1 APTMDEGNWTSVSEF
16 VLLGLSKE
24 QDLLIIV
31 VLLVTYL
38 VNLAGNSL
46 LLGLVVTDPQLC
58 SPMYFLL
65 SHLAVVDM
73 SFASIS
79 LPQALVHALTQH
91 RAISFT
97 SCMAQLFMYFS
108 VGNMENYLLAVY
120 ATWRTTV
127 CDPLRYAAVVTR
139 SLCLKMVAA
148 SWAVVIAHALLHTV
162 MAANLRYCSNRL
174 QHFFCDIRPLLLL
187 SCARP
192 LTTELVTYTVGFS
205 VWLSPFVFI
214 LASYVRIGVAV
225 ARLRSA
231 QGLRKAL
238 STCGSHLT
246 MVLLTFSIVMW
257 LNFHPDSSDTQGHDL
272 KVTFLDKVLVPTLNP
287 IVYSLRNKDVAA
299 ALRRA
304 GRKVLAWGMAWP

>member
-1 APTMDEGNWTSVSEF
+1 MDVGNWTSVSEF
-16 VLLGLSKE
+16 VLLGLSE
-24 QDLLIIV
+24 QQDLLIIV

-46 LLGLVVTDPQLC
+46 LLGLVVTDPELC

-79 LPQALVHALTQH
+79 LPHSLVHALTQH
-91 RAISFT
+91 RAVSFT
-97 SCMAQLFMYFS
+97 SCMAQLFMFFS
-108 VGNMENYLLAVY
+108 VGNMENYLLAAMAYDRYV
-120 ATWRTTV
+120 AV

-192 LTTELVTYTVGFS
+192 CDMRPLLLLSCARPITTEMVTYTVGFS
-205 VWLSPFVFI
+205 VWLSPFAFI

-231 QGLRKAL
+231 QGLSKAL

-257 LNFHPDSSDTQGHDL
+257 LYFH
-272 KVTFLDKVLVPTLNP
+272 
-287 IVYSLRNKDVAA
+287 
-299 ALRRA
+299 
-304 GRKVLAWGMAWP
+304 

>member
-1 APTMDEGNWTSVSEF
+1 MDEGNWTSISEF
-16 VLLGLSKE
+16 VLLGLSEE

-38 VNLAGNSL
+38 VSLAGNSL

-65 SHLAVVDM
+65 GHLAVVDM
-73 SFASIS
+73 SFTSIS

-108 VGNMENYLLAVY
+108 VGNMENYLLAAMAYDRYV
-120 ATWRTTV
+120 AV

-139 SLCLKMVAA
+139 SLCLKIVAA
-148 SWAVVIAHALLHTV
+148 SWAVVIPHALLHTV
-162 MAANLRYCSNRL
+162 MAANLHYCSNRL
-174 QHFFCDIRPLLLL
+174 QHFFCDLPPLLLL
-187 SCARP
+187 ACTQP
-192 LTTELVTYTVGFS
+192 LTIELVISTEGVLVALG
-205 VWLSPFVFI
+205 PFAFI

-246 MVLLTFSIVMW
+246 MVLLTFSIIIW
-257 LNFHPDSSDTQGHDL
+257 LYFRPDSSDTEGHDQQ
-272 KVTFLDKVLVPTLNP
+272 VTFLDTALVPTLNP
-287 IVYSLRNKDVAA
+287 IVYSLRNRDVAA

-304 GRKVLAWGMAWP
+304 GRKVLAWGI

>member
-1 APTMDEGNWTSVSEF
+1 MDAGNWTSISEF
-16 VLLGLSKE
+16 VLLGLSE
-24 QDLLIIV
+24 QQDLLTIA
-31 VLLVTYL
+31 VLLVIYL

-58 SPMYFLL
+58 SPMYYLL

-79 LPQALVHALTQH
+79 LPQALIHALTQH
-91 RAISFT
+91 RAVSFT
-97 SCMAQLFMYFS
+97 SCMAQLFMFFS
-108 VGNMENYLLAVY
+108 VGNMENYLLAAMAYDRYV
-120 ATWRTTV
+120 AV

-148 SWAVVIAHALLHTV
+148 SWAVVIPHALLYTV
-162 MAANLRYCSNRL
+162 MAAKLSYCGNRL
-174 QHFFCDIRPLLLL
+174 QHFFCDLPPLLLL
-187 SCARP
+187 SCTRP
-192 LTTELVTYTVGFS
+192 LTIELV
-205 VWLSPFVFI
+205 LSTEGVLVALGPFAFI

-238 STCGSHLT
+238 STCGSHLI
-246 MVLLTFSIVMW
+246 MVLLTFSIMIW
-257 LNFHPDSSDTQGHDL
+257 LYFHPDSSDTQGHNQQ
-272 KVTFLDKVLVPTLNP
+272 VTFLDSVVVPTLNP

-304 GRKVLAWGMAWP
+304 GRKVLAWGM